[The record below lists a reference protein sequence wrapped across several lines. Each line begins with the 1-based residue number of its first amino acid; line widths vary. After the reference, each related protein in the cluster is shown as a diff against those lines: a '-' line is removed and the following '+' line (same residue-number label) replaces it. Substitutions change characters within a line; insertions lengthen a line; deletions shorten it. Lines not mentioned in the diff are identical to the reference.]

1 MAKKKVNKKIQ
12 DSRVSNIPVKDNK
25 EEVNDVKIAVFKQGM
40 SVKDFAD
47 EVKVQVNN
55 VIMKAMELGLMVNQ
69 NESLE
74 RETYELIAV
83 DYGIELIDEV
93 VTDLDRFDE
102 FDIQDDE
109 KSLVERPPVV
119 TIMGHVDHGKTTLL
133 DTIRST
139 KVTAGEAGGITQHIG
154 AYQVEMNGR
163 KITFIDTPGHAA
175 FSEMRARGA
184 SVTDICILVVAA
196 DDGVM
201 PQTKEAVE
209 HAKAAGVP
217 IIVAVNKMDRPG
229 ANPENVM
236 NELASLPGTPLL
248 PEAWGGDTI
257 FVNIS
262 ALNNQGIDELLENV
276 LLIAEMEEFKA
287 NPNRLALGTVIEA
300 HLDRGKGS
308 VSTVL
313 VQNGTM
319 HIGDIVVCG
328 DTFGKVRTMVDEEGR
343 SLKTAPPS
351 AAIEITG
358 LDAVPKAGDKFMVMK
373 DEKKARKISE
383 SRTHK
388 TRENDKTTV
397 RAKTLDELFGQIKD
411 DNIKELNVLVRADV
425 QGSVEALR
433 STLSKIDVDGVRV
446 NILKASVGAITESDI
461 TLSRGSNAVIIGF
474 NVRPSQAVR
483 DVAAQYGIE
492 LRLYNIIYDIIND
505 IEAAMKGMLDPEFE
519 EVVIGEAEVRAIF
532 KASKVGTI
540 AGCYVKNGYLK
551 RGSTLRIVRDGIEL
565 FKGDMGS
572 LMRFKDEVKEVK
584 TGYECGVTFEKF
596 NDIKE
601 GDIIE
606 CSIMQEIER
615 K

>member
-1 MAKKKVNKKIQ
+1 MAKKKVNKKVE
-12 DSRVSNIPVKDNK
+12 DKRMSNIPVKDNK
-25 EEVNDVKIAVFKQGM
+25 EEINDIKSATFRQGM
-40 SVKDFAD
+40 SVKEFAD

-69 NESLE
+69 NESLD
-74 RETYELIAV
+74 RETYELIAA

-109 KSLVERPPVV
+109 KNLVERPPVV

-154 AYQVEMNGR
+154 AYQVEMNGK

-229 ANPENVM
+229 ANPDNVM
-236 NELASLPGTPLL
+236 TELASLPGNPLL
-248 PEAWGGDTI
+248 PELWGGDTI

-276 LLIAEMEEFKA
+276 LILAEMQELKA

-319 HIGDIVVCG
+319 HIGDIIVCG

-343 SLKTAPPS
+343 SLKVAPPS

-388 TRENDKTTV
+388 TREFEKTTV

-433 STLSKIDVDGVRV
+433 GSLSKIDVDGVRV
-446 NILKASVGAITESDI
+446 NILKASVGAISESDI

-474 NVRPSQAVR
+474 NVRPSQPVR

-519 EVVIGEAEVRAIF
+519 EVVIGEAEVRATF

-540 AGCYVKNGYLK
+540 AGCYVTNGYLK

-596 NDIKE
+596 NDIRE

-606 CSIMQEIER
+606 CSIMKEIER

>member
-1 MAKKKVNKKIQ
+1 MAKKKVNKKVQ
-12 DSRVSNIPVKDNK
+12 DSRVSNIPVKDTK
-25 EEVNDVKIAVFKQGM
+25 EDILDVKSATYRQGM
-40 SVKDFAD
+40 TVKEFAD

-55 VIMKAMELGLMVNQ
+55 IVMKTMELGMMVTQ
-69 NESLE
+69 NESLD
-74 RETYELIAV
+74 RDTYELIAN
-83 DYGIELIDEV
+83 DYGIELVDEV

-102 FDIQDDE
+102 FDIQDDD
-109 KSLVERPPVV
+109 STLIERPPVV

-139 KVTAGEAGGITQHIG
+139 KVTASEAGGITQHIG
-154 AYQVEMNGR
+154 AYQVEMHGK

-229 ANPENVM
+229 ANPDNVM

-248 PEAWGGDTI
+248 PEAWGGDTM

-262 ALNNQGIDELLENV
+262 ALNNQGIDELLENI

-300 HLDRGKGS
+300 HLDKGKGS
-308 VSTVL
+308 VSTIL

-328 DTFGKVRTMVDEEGR
+328 DTFGKVRTMVDEEGNN
-343 SLKTAPPS
+343 LEVAPPS
-351 AAIEITG
+351 AAVEITG
-358 LDAVPKAGDKFMVMK
+358 LDSVPKAGDKFMVMK

-383 SRTHK
+383 ARTHK
-388 TRENDKTTV
+388 TRESEKTTI
-397 RAKTLDELFGQIKD
+397 RAKTLDELFGQIKQ

-433 STLSKIDVDGVRV
+433 GALSKIDVDGVHV

-540 AGCYVKNGYLK
+540 AGCYVTNGFLQ

-565 FKGDMGS
+565 FKGNMGS
-572 LMRFKDEVKEVK
+572 LMRFKDEVKEVR
-584 TGYECGVTFEKF
+584 TGFECGVTFEKF

-606 CSIMQEIER
+606 CSVMKEIER

>member
-1 MAKKKVNKKIQ
+1 MAKKKVNKKNQ
-12 DSRVSNIPVKDNK
+12 DSRVSNIPVKDSK
-25 EEVNDVKIAVFKQGM
+25 EEISDLKTATYKPGM
-40 SVKDFAD
+40 SVKEFAD
-47 EVKVQVNN
+47 EVNVQVSNI
-55 VIMKAMELGLMVNQ
+55 IMKTMELGLMVNQ
-69 NESLE
+69 NESLD
-74 RETYELIAV
+74 RDTYELIAG

-102 FDIQDDE
+102 FDIQDDDG
-109 KSLVERPPVV
+109 SLVERPPVV

-154 AYQVEMNGR
+154 AYQVEMRGK

-217 IIVAVNKMDRPG
+217 IVVAVNKMDRPG

-236 NELASLPGTPLL
+236 SELAGLPDTPLL
-248 PEAWGGDTI
+248 PEAWGGDTMFI
-257 FVNIS
+257 NIS
-262 ALNNQGIDELLENV
+262 ALNNQGIDELLEGV
-276 LLIAEMEEFKA
+276 LLIAEMEEYKA

-300 HLDRGKGS
+300 HLDRGRGS

-319 HIGDIVVCG
+319 HIGDIIVCG

-343 SLKTAPPS
+343 NIHTAPPS
-351 AAIEITG
+351 SAIEITG
-358 LDAVPKAGDKFMVMK
+358 LDSVPKAGDKFMVMK

-388 TRENDKTTV
+388 TREIEKTTI

-411 DNIKELNVLVRADV
+411 ENIKELNVLVRADV

-433 STLSKIDVDGVRV
+433 GALSKIDVDGVRV

-474 NVRPSQAVR
+474 NVRPPQSVR

-519 EVVIGEAEVRAIF
+519 EVVIGEAEVRATF

-540 AGCYVKNGYLK
+540 AGCYVTNGYLQ
-551 RGSTLRIVRDGIEL
+551 RGSTLRIVRGGIEL
-565 FKGDMGS
+565 FKGSMGS

-606 CSIMQEIER
+606 CSVMKEIER

>member
-1 MAKKKVNKKIQ
+1 MAKKKVNKKVQ
-12 DSRVSNIPVKDNK
+12 DNRLSNIPVKENK
-25 EEVNDVKIAVFKQGM
+25 EEINDVKTATFRQGM

-69 NESLE
+69 NESLDK
-74 RETYELIAV
+74 ETYELIAG
-83 DYGIELIDEV
+83 DYGIELVDEV
-93 VTDLDRFDE
+93 ITDLDRFDE

-109 KSLVERPPVV
+109 TSLKGRPPVV

-154 AYQVEMNGR
+154 AYQVEMNGK

-236 NELASLPGTPLL
+236 SELANLPGTPLL
-248 PEAWGGDTI
+248 PEAWGGETI

-276 LLIAEMEEFKA
+276 LLIAEMEELKA

-328 DTFGKVRTMVDEEGR
+328 DTFGKVRTMVDDEGR
-343 SLKTAPPS
+343 SIKTAPPS

-388 TRENDKTTV
+388 TRETEKTTI

-411 DNIKELNVLVRADV
+411 DDVKELNVLVRADV

-433 STLSKIDVDGVRV
+433 SSLSKIDVDGVRV
-446 NILKASVGAITESDI
+446 NIIKASVGAITESDI

-474 NVRPSQAVR
+474 NVRPPQAVR

-505 IEAAMKGMLDPEFE
+505 IESAMKGMLDPVFE

-540 AGCYVKNGYLK
+540 AGCYVTNGYLQ

-572 LMRFKDEVKEVK
+572 LMRFKDEVKQVK

-606 CSIMQEIER
+606 CSIMKEIER